1 MCYYLSLGSNL
12 GERELNIS
20 QALKQIEQQIGHISR
35 CSSFYYSA
43 PWGFESEHEFCNIC
57 CSVETELAPFDMLNA
72 TQSIEQQLGRTHKSV
87 HQQYQ
92 DRTIDIDII
101 KAYDEEGKEMCL
113 DTPTL
118 TIPHPLWQQRDFVC
132 VPLKEISEPE
142 N

>member
-12 GERELNIS
+12 GERELNIR

-57 CSVETELAPFDMLNA
+57 CSVETELAPLDMLHA
-72 TQSIEQQLGRTHKSV
+72 TQAIEQQLGRTHKSV
-87 HQQYQ
+87 KQQYN

-101 KAYDEEGKEMCL
+101 KAFDGDKEIRVES
-113 DTPTL
+113 PEL
-118 TIPHPLWQQRDFVC
+118 TIPHLLWQQRDFVC
-132 VPLKEISEPE
+132 IPLKEISEQE
-142 N
+142 R